1 MAIEGGSSMQGV
13 SENKWGHGPLA
24 RTQPPPTEEEQALE
38 AMMDEIFRSD
48 DEGVAP
54 QSIAEDED
62 PRPSGLDILG
72 ALPDVPPRPTPW
84 GPLAQS
90 YALNDG
96 PPPNRPFLYFK
107 KLREVVVNADANV
120 PHADPIF
127 SEQQLDLWFTEP
139 IFSARDWHPPFL
151 PPVPWLSLMPSE
163 TLEAEWKHTVE
174 MCGRVWGETIEPLC
188 NEGPFGYMQA
198 TRILNECLVQ
208 GNADHVPSMS
218 REALQHI
225 QLEKEFGNLR
235 PEPWRPAVP
244 ASPVSDAPTL
254 EMAPLD
260 PQDPEK
266 PEEEPE
272 AAEERSPEFPS
283 ESLERPTKVPRRDA

>member
-13 SENKWGHGPLA
+13 SENKWGHGPLV
-24 RTQPPPTEEEQALE
+24 RTQPPPKSPGEEEQALE
-38 AMMDEIFRSD
+38 AMIDEIFRSD

-120 PHADPIF
+120 PHANPIF
-127 SEQQLDLWFTEP
+127 SEQQLDIWLTEP
-139 IFSARDWHPPFL
+139 IFSVPIWHPPYF
-151 PPVPWLSLMPSE
+151 PWLSLMPSE
-163 TLEAEWKHTVE
+163 TLEAEWKHTVH
-174 MCGRVWGETIEPLC
+174 MCG
-188 NEGPFGYMQA
+188 A
-198 TRILNECLVQ
+198 
-208 GNADHVPSMS
+208 
-218 REALQHI
+218 
-225 QLEKEFGNLR
+225 
-235 PEPWRPAVP
+235 
-244 ASPVSDAPTL
+244 
-254 EMAPLD
+254 
-260 PQDPEK
+260 
-266 PEEEPE
+266 
-272 AAEERSPEFPS
+272 
-283 ESLERPTKVPRRDA
+283 

>member
-13 SENKWGHGPLA
+13 LENNWGHGPPV
-24 RTQPPPTEEEQALE
+24 RNEPPRSPPGEEEQALESALE
-38 AMMDEIFRSD
+38 AMMDEIIRSD

-84 GPLAQS
+84 GRLAQH

-127 SEQQLDLWFTEP
+127 PEMQLDVWFSEP
-139 IFSARDWHPPFL
+139 LFNARDWRPPYF
-151 PPVPWLSLMPSE
+151 PWLNLMPSD
-163 TLEAEWKHTVE
+163 TLEVEWKRTAQMSGHLW
-174 MCGRVWGETIEPLC
+174 RETIEPLC
-188 NEGPFGYMQA
+188 HEGPFGYMQA
-198 TRILNECLVQ
+198 TRILHECLVQ

-218 REALQHI
+218 RAALEYI
-225 QLEKEFGNLR
+225 QLEKEFGSLR
-235 PEPWRPAVP
+235 PAPWRPAIP

-260 PQDPEK
+260 PRPEE

-272 AAEERSPEFPS
+272 AAEERSPEFPI
-283 ESLERPTKVPRRDA
+283 ERPTKVPRRE